1 MRVTYATAY
10 MYHICMPL
18 NVPFFIPKSQLLHIR
33 RQKLK
38 HIQISHLTAQMY
50 QYFILHSFTRKL
62 VEKRT
67 LQNTSETQDERDGG
81 IYIGV
86 LVTVIFSFLCL
97 LICCCCDD
105 CRQSRIRERMEEDF
119 LEVLAE
125 LDAAQIEVTQNQ
137 RESLEKKRR
146 KYILKNIVKKASFI

>member
-1 MRVTYATAY
+1 MLCITSI
-10 MYHICMPL
+10 YHST
-18 NVPFFIPKSQLLHIR
+18 FFFLPKYSTTKVDKR
-33 RQKLK
+33 K
-38 HIQISHLTAQMY
+38 HIKLHTLLLNMY
-50 QYFILHSFTRKL
+50 QYLIFHSFTSNF

-67 LQNTSETQDERDGG
+67 LQMTSETEDERDGG

-105 CRQSRIRERMEEDF
+105 CRQNRIRDRMEIDF
-119 LEVLAE
+119 LEALAE
-125 LDAAQIEVTQNQ
+125 IDAAEIEVTRNQ

>member
-1 MRVTYATAY
+1 
-10 MYHICMPL
+10 
-18 NVPFFIPKSQLLHIR
+18 
-33 RQKLK
+33 
-38 HIQISHLTAQMY
+38 MY

-105 CRQSRIRERMEEDF
+105 CRQSRIRERMEVDF